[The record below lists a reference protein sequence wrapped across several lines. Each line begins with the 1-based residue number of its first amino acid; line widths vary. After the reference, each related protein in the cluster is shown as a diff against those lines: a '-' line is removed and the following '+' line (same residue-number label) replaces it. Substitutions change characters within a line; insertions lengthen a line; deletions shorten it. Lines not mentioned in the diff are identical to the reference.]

1 MSIETQLQQLLAQAE
16 ATRREMARIATPV
29 VPAAYKVGDAAKA
42 LGVSRTVIDQMIR
55 QGHLATIV
63 LPTMTDRRIP
73 AWALAQLV
81 GDPSIPPADP
91 G

>member
-1 MSIETQLQQLLAQAE
+1 MSIESQLQEILRQAD

-29 VPAAYKVGDAAKA
+29 VPAAYRISDAAKA
-42 LGVSRTVIDQMIR
+42 LGVSRTVIDQMIAR
-55 QGHLATIV
+55 GHLVTIV